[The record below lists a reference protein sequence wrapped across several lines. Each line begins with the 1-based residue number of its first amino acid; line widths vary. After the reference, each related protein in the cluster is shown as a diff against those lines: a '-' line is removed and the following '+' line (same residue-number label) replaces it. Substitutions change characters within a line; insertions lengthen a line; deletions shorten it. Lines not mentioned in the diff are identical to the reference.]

1 MMMMMSWGMSGGHL
15 WDVLG
20 MSGWCLGDVSQHNCL
35 TFHGSQW
42 WWRQWWWWTVTWWYG
57 GIALIGMVMTWP
69 RTIGEVQMSWQR
81 GDILHWEGGR
91 PCTGGDHWPYWG
103 LSRIS
108 GFPKFPWDATV
119 LAAKYA
125 YNTTKGIVT
134 RGHNRCVTHFSSFL
148 SLYSSSPAP
157 CNHCHTEVFV
167 QFNQTQQNEPLWWW
181 WLETGEHDDNA
192 GHWSKLH
199 VRWQWEPAWL
209 RWWLMMISFTE
220 MHGCSL
226 LGHEYLRSPISKYI

>member
-1 MMMMMSWGMSGGHL
+1 MMMMMMNSDLVIWGDCLNRDGDDLAKDNWGGA
-15 WDVLG
+15 DVLTLDG
-20 MSGWCLGDVSQHNCL
+20 
-35 TFHGSQW
+35 
-42 WWRQWWWWTVTWWYG
+42 
-57 GIALIGMVMTWP
+57 
-69 RTIGEVQMSWQR
+69 QR
-81 GDILHWEGGR
+81 GDILHWKGER
-91 PCTGGDHWPYWG
+91 PCTGGWSLTPQGGCPGILDFPNSSGMRLYW
-103 LSRIS
+103 LQSMPTI
-108 GFPKFPWDATV
+108 
-119 LAAKYA
+119 
-125 YNTTKGIVT
+125 GIVT
-134 RGHNRCVTHFSSFL
+134 RGHNRCVTHSSSFL

-226 LGHEYLRSPISKYI
+226 LGHEYLTSPISKYI